1 MGDLKVAMCAS
12 TLGMDNSLRDSLSI
26 ELGEFVDQM
35 EVLKQDGSSG
45 SSCQ

>member
-1 MGDLKVAMCAS
+1 MSNLKVAVCAS
-12 TLGMDNSLRDSLSI
+12 TLSMDNSLRDSLSV

-35 EVLKQDGSSG
+35 EVLKQDGSSR